1 MKAPAENNWVS
12 LQITQEN
19 NNYLLTLT
27 SNNRIICRIVS
38 DKIHEALEVSKN
50 LKSFRLQTVVSNKSI
65 IVYKQIF
72 VIPKNELSFEA
83 IKNSISIKLKL
94 IDIHFKSVKFLNDQ
108 PVEILYSVGPYITSW
123 SGSNRLSRWLKALF
137 GHYS

>member
-1 MKAPAENNWVS
+1 MKAVCKTDWINLRIIQKNN
-12 LQITQEN
+12 
-19 NNYLLTLT
+19 LLSFALS
-27 SNNRIICRIVS
+27 SNNKAICQIVS
-38 DKIHEALEVSKN
+38 DKVFQALEVSKN
-50 LKSFRLQTVVSNKSI
+50 LKSSKLQTVVSDKSK
-65 IVYKQIF
+65 IVYKQTF

-83 IKNSISIKLKL
+83 INNSISIKLKL
-94 IDIHFKSVKFLNDQ
+94 IDIHFESVKFLNDQ

>member
-1 MKAPAENNWVS
+1 MKAPAENNWVR

-19 NNYLLTLT
+19 DNCLLTLA
-27 SNNRIICRIVS
+27 SNNKAICQIVS
-38 DKIHEALEVSKN
+38 DKVFQVVEVSKN
-50 LKSFRLQTVVSNKSI
+50 LKNSRLQIVISDKSI

-83 IKNSISIKLKL
+83 INNSINIKLKL
-94 IDIHFKSVKFLNDQ
+94 IDIHFKSVELLNDQ
-108 PVEILYSVGPYITSW
+108 PVEILYYVGPYITSW